1 MILYASLKT
10 DMSYYLNWFFCRL
23 QEGFFDVRGTKPNE
37 IIRKELKN
45 IEKTFFLTKE
55 PNKFI
60 SREKDLSAMPG
71 TYELITSVSMYDKY
85 YDSKNQDL
93 SKTIAQIKRASTV
106 VKDKNAFLYGPVFLT
121 DINDFKWH
129 IFKFNYICKELSESV
144 SKAYISFSN
153 VHKNNRGIVIIP
165 MTKEERELFL
175 MYCKQIAKKY
185 HLEVDVMKNPN
196 ELTED
201 EIDMGEENTCL
212 KACQYCPYNFN
223 DGLVKSKYSVHDP
236 ASPLLIGKESITSK
250 IIDSNSQQKTSQ
262 AIEQKSLFEL
272 LV

>member
-1 MILYASLKT
+1 
-10 DMSYYLNWFFCRL
+10 
-23 QEGFFDVRGTKPNE
+23 
-37 IIRKELKN
+37 
-45 IEKTFFLTKE
+45 
-55 PNKFI
+55 
-60 SREKDLSAMPG
+60 
-71 TYELITSVSMYDKY
+71 
-85 YDSKNQDL
+85 
-93 SKTIAQIKRASTV
+93 
-106 VKDKNAFLYGPVFLT
+106 
-121 DINDFKWH
+121 
-129 IFKFNYICKELSESV
+129 
-144 SKAYISFSN
+144 
-153 VHKNNRGIVIIP
+153 

-212 KACQYCPYNFN
+212 KACQYCPYNSN